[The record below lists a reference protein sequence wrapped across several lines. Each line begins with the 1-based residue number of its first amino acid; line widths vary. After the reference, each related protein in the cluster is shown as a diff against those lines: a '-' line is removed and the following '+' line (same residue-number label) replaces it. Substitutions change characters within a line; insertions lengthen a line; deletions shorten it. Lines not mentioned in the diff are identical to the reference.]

1 MSFKFNKV
9 NTHNTIFNDYLITTN
24 NNEPYTVQTD
34 YHNVRKA
41 MNSLNLL
48 LTKDYAKEL
57 AEIENNI
64 LSHFQEQ
71 YPAEV
76 GFRSSAIS
84 KSCGQLWI
92 PIENYQDIPF
102 YNEKC
107 KLIKYPK
114 YDEIFQ
120 MRVIFQFK
128 SIRVWKNS
136 NIKILLLPIQVQ
148 FRENFRNDVK
158 HVGFNFL

>member
-9 NTHNTIFNDYLITTN
+9 NTHNTIFNDYLI
-24 NNEPYTVQTD
+24 NNEPYLIQTD

-41 MNSLNLL
+41 INSLNLL
-48 LTKDYAKEL
+48 LTRDYAKEL
-57 AEIENNI
+57 VEIENNI
-64 LSHFQEQ
+64 LSQFQEQ
-71 YPAEV
+71 YPGEV

-102 YNEKC
+102 YNEKRE
-107 KLIKYPK
+107 LVKYPK

-128 SIRVWKNS
+128 AIRVWKNS

-148 FRENFRNDVK
+148 FRENFRNDAK
-158 HVGFNFL
+158 LDGFNFL

>member
-1 MSFKFNKV
+1 MSLKFNKV
-9 NTHNTIFNDYLITTN
+9 NTHNTIYNDYLITANDT
-24 NNEPYTVQTD
+24 EPYTIQTD

-57 AEIENNI
+57 AEIEKNI
-64 LSHFQEQ
+64 LSQFQEQ
-71 YPAEV
+71 YPGEV
-76 GFRSSAIS
+76 GFRTSVIS

-107 KLIKYPK
+107 YLVKYPN
-114 YDEIFQ
+114 YNEIYQ
-120 MRVIFQFK
+120 IRVIFQLK

-158 HVGFNFL
+158 LVGFNFL